1 MGFQDRD
8 RGDEKHLLA
17 CKYLVQKSVSLRV
30 MRMFRIEVVDN
41 RFETLINGKW
51 VPMGSGPT
59 PVSEIPHH
67 FKLEHPLRRGDRPD
81 AFVVGFVD
89 GVSWFG
95 GNPNSYSGP
104 FSYEGFNFEVKT
116 TPVGVDEIAKQVSLY
131 LTFLQSNKLPP
142 HFLVATTFD
151 LSRSDRAIIEA
162 AGAKHARLRGDFEAF
177 CEQDRIQRAYEA
189 ANQDGGD
196 EV

>member
-30 MRMFRIEVVDN
+30 MRMFGIEKILNSYYD
-41 RFETLINGKW
+41 RDTGEW
-51 VPMGSGPT
+51 VREPPT
-59 PVSEIPHH
+59 PLHELQHR

-95 GNPNSYSGP
+95 GDTSSHSHP

-131 LTFLQSNKLPP
+131 LTFLQSNNLPP

-177 CEQDRIQRAYEA
+177 CEQDRIQRACEA